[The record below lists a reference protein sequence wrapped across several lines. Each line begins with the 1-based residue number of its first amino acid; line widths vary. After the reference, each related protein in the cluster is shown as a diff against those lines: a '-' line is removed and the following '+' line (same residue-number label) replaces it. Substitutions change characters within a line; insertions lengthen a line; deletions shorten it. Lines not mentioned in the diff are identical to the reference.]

1 MSGPTYT
8 MAYGFAPD
16 GSSETC
22 GATTGSRS
30 RDDYDD
36 GSNPQPKSMPGPSS
50 RQVDRRVAM
59 EVAMKMADDRDAS
72 GAQPSS
78 SMEPPT
84 LGIMNNGNFY
94 LSSVPMANF
103 FCIMPVPKAPD
114 ALDDYRWDLLMQG
127 IGPENVVVHNCRGL
141 SNSIPLQRDQAER
154 AKMLRLL
161 RNLQNLLVKFQS
173 GNMERWIEAAE
184 RVRSWLNDDCDI
196 DFFEEPEAEIGS
208 PQGHAEEGEEEERTD
223 DSDHSQ
229 PGDRD
234 DPEGPEERRDYDYD
248 DDEEHRDGGY
258 GSIGGSGVLHARVAG
273 RPSSSALP
281 TRSAR

>member
-16 GSSETC
+16 GSSETG

-30 RDDYDD
+30 RDDDDD
-36 GSNPQPKSMPGPSS
+36 GSNPQPKSMPGPLS
-50 RQVDRRVAM
+50 RQVDRPVAM
-59 EVAMKMADDRDAS
+59 EVAMKMADDRDAR

-94 LSSVPMANF
+94 LSSVPMPNF

-141 SNSIPLQRDQAER
+141 SNNSFATGSSRTSEDAETFE
-154 AKMLRLL
+154 KPTESLGE
-161 RNLQNLLVKFQS
+161 VS
-173 GNMERWIEAAE
+173 ER
-184 RVRSWLNDDCDI
+184 
-196 DFFEEPEAEIGS
+196 
-208 PQGHAEEGEEEERTD
+208 QHGEMD
-223 DSDHSQ
+223 
-229 PGDRD
+229 
-234 DPEGPEERRDYDYD
+234 
-248 DDEEHRDGGY
+248 
-258 GSIGGSGVLHARVAG
+258 
-273 RPSSSALP
+273 
-281 TRSAR
+281 